1 MCVRA
6 PHAMRVS
13 AMRHAACAWRLPN
26 RSCFRLLVCSHV
38 LSVCVLLPPPFPC
51 SPSPPGLLFVGEA
64 RSKAHESKSTRP
76 TCKVQAE
83 CTEQAQQSRHSREGT
98 AEHDARS
105 VHAGQARTTGE
116 GERSKPMSQPRRYIM
131 ACASRSRCPSG
142 WCEVEGSRPAQ
153 KPSAPPFKM
162 LNLSYQLVSE
172 SWMSSGACRTC
183 HTCHTRTHRHHWC
196 IAP

>member
-1 MCVRA
+1 
-6 PHAMRVS
+6 
-13 AMRHAACAWRLPN
+13 
-26 RSCFRLLVCSHV
+26 
-38 LSVCVLLPPPFPC
+38 
-51 SPSPPGLLFVGEA
+51 
-64 RSKAHESKSTRP
+64 
-76 TCKVQAE
+76 
-83 CTEQAQQSRHSREGT
+83 
-98 AEHDARS
+98 
-105 VHAGQARTTGE
+105 
-116 GERSKPMSQPRRYIM
+116 MSQPRRYIM